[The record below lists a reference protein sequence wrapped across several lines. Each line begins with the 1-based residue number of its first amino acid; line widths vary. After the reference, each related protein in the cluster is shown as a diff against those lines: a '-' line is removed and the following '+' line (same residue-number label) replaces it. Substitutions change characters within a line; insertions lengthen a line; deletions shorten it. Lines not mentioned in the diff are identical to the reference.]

1 MLVVLS
7 LSVLPV
13 GAQSDDIL
21 APCSEEDI
29 ALATESL
36 TESYTAFLTL
46 GEISTDPDF
55 DTYRALVPGYEAL
68 SYVYWDEDFAA
79 LPQCAHAYFPGY
91 VFGRVYDEGLN
102 IALLRWQALYESEYG
117 DSEFAAYFAE
127 RSEAR
132 NEDLAL
138 VIENIGEA
146 TEIITTIALGEPA
159 CTEEQIEAYVSD
171 RTEAAEIYEAV
182 GEITLD
188 ADLEDLNALV
198 VAYDGMA
205 QTWDDEVD
213 GSCAELI
220 GDYFTVSSVFDD
232 SLAVVS
238 LLRVASLEAEYGDAD
253 LSAAMYDAAA
263 LRIDAVLA
271 LAESLE

>member
-1 MLVVLS
+1 
-7 LSVLPV
+7 
-13 GAQSDDIL
+13 
-21 APCSEEDI
+21 
-29 ALATESL
+29 
-36 TESYTAFLTL
+36 L

-91 VFGRVYDEGLN
+91 VFGRIYDEGLN

-117 DSEFAAYFAE
+117 DSEFAAYFTE

-138 VIENIGEA
+138 VIENIGEV

-159 CTEEQIEAYVSD
+159 CTQEQLTSYESD
-171 RTEAAEIYEAV
+171 REEATGYYEAV
-182 GEITLD
+182 GAIALE
-188 ADLEDLNALV
+188 ADIEDLNTLV
-198 VAYDGMA
+198 TIFDAMA

-213 GSCAELI
+213 GGCAELI
-220 GDYFTVSSVFDD
+220 GDYFTISSIFDD

-253 LSAAMYDAAA
+253 LSAAMYDAAG
-263 LRIDAVLA
+263 LRYDAVLA